1 MTTITVWKFDDPA
14 GAERAESVL
23 ETAAGDGL
31 VQIIDHAVVTW
42 PVGESRPTTKH
53 SHDEKKRAA
62 GWGALWGVLAGALFL
77 VPVVGGV
84 VGAAIGALSKATDGT
99 GITKGDLERI
109 RKEVVEGTSALFLV
123 TEDGNLDRLG
133 DRFHGVDKKLV
144 STNLTEAERETLL
157 ETFGGE

>member
-1 MTTITVWKFDDPA
+1 MTTITVWKFDDA
-14 GAERAESVL
+14 DGAERAESVL
-23 ETAAGDGL
+23 ETAAGEGL
-31 VQIIDHAVVTW
+31 VHVIDHAVVSW
-42 PVGESRPTTKH
+42 PVGESHPTTKH
-53 SHDEKKRAA
+53 SHSDKVRGA

-99 GITKGDLERI
+99 GITKDDLKRI
-109 RKEVVEGTSALFLV
+109 RTEVVEGTSALFLV
-123 TEDGNLDRLG
+123 TEAGELDRLG
-133 DRFHGVDKKLV
+133 ERFRGVDKKLV